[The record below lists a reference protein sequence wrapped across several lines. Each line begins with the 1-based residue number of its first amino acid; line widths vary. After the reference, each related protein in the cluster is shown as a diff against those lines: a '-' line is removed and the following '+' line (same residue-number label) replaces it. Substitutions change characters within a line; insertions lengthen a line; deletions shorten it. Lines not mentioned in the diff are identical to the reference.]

1 LASRFAGLRRV
12 RQGLTPLV
20 VLFFVALAG
29 AASLG
34 FPALAQ
40 SLEQQI
46 DSALKP
52 APRPDQQPGVTRGL
66 GVTRGFSDTKSD
78 DEHRFIDRLRSR
90 AIAVEPTQPEA
101 AEDRHK
107 IAEMIMGKPQID
119 LEIYFDY
126 DSAVVGPK
134 ALPALVALGNVLS
147 KPDYRSAV
155 FFINGFTDARGG
167 ADYNLRLS
175 QRRAEAVKRV
185 LIEQF
190 GLPPDTLISTGFGK
204 ELLKFPEQPF
214 ADQNRRVQ
222 IVNTE
227 QKASAGR

>member
-1 LASRFAGLRRV
+1 MASRFAGPRRV
-12 RQGLTPLV
+12 RQGVTPLV
-20 VLFFVALAG
+20 ILFFVALAG
-29 AASLG
+29 AAPVGSS
-34 FPALAQ
+34 ALAQ

-52 APRPDQQPGVTRGL
+52 APQPDQQPVTRGIGVTRGL
-66 GVTRGFSDTKSD
+66 SDTKSD
-78 DEHRFIDRLRSR
+78 DEQRFIDRLRSR
-90 AIAVEPTQPEA
+90 AIAVEPTQPGA

-107 IAEMIMGKPQID
+107 IAEIIMGKPQID

-147 KPDYRSAV
+147 KPDYRSTI

-175 QRRAEAVKRV
+175 QHRAEAVRRV

-190 GLPPDTLISTGFGK
+190 GLPSDTLISTGFGK